1 MPDDG
6 ARVDAGDLSVVIP
19 YRADVPARRENLAAV
34 LRHLDLT
41 CGRLEIL
48 LIEDGP
54 TPDGANLPRV
64 AGLRHFGRH
73 NTGFFHRTR
82 LLNEGVETLATRRF
96 AASFDT
102 DALLYPQALAAG
114 LERLRAGAG
123 LVYPFDGRFINLR
136 GAARPRLLR
145 DGALPEATTLPAQ
158 RRRWWHRP
166 AEIVCVNE
174 ASVGG
179 VVLFERAAFMRCGGY
194 HEGFRAWGFED
205 AEIRARMLTL
215 GTPEARVSGWPLLHL
230 DHPRKRRNGEWYE
243 SRRKNHALYRKMAGL
258 ERAEIEA
265 LIASGALRDGGQEP
279 TKLARMPGL
288 PA

>member
-64 AGLRHFGRH
+64 AGLRHIGRH

-136 GAARPRLLR
+136 GAARARLLR

-166 AEIVCVNE
+166 AWTPSWRSRAVPWQEGTA
-174 ASVGG
+174 ASPRPRRSHARLRTRQAPHG
-179 VVLFERAAFMRCGGY
+179 RSAYRPAR
-194 HEGFRAWGFED
+194 
-205 AEIRARMLTL
+205 RARRAGSL
-215 GTPEARVSGWPLLHL
+215 GAAARSARGVRG
-230 DHPRKRRNGEWYE
+230 RRFRG
-243 SRRKNHALYRKMAGL
+243 SRL
-258 ERAEIEA
+258 
-265 LIASGALRDGGQEP
+265 
-279 TKLARMPGL
+279 
-288 PA
+288 